1 MNGLTVAIARI
12 AMEVHPERIE
22 AICSA
27 LEANRGSN
35 MVSVVGRILGTAFS
49 PDLVQAFRAALWE
62 SDRVTTDEVV
72 AMFRASSTTATLV
85 SRTSSVELV
94 WTGPGTSIVPV
105 RHTAQV
111 LTGLIDQ
118 AKERLFFVSFVA
130 YSVQNVIQ
138 ALIRALER
146 GVEVRILVERAV
158 IDGGNLNVDSLGMLQ
173 RLLPKAT
180 FYEWDKSK
188 TMGDLTYASV
198 HAKCAV
204 ADGISA
210 FITSANLSEAA
221 MERNM
226 ELGVLIHGGLLPKSL
241 ESHLIAL
248 ETTRHL
254 KAL

>member
-1 MNGLTVAIARI
+1 M
-12 AMEVHPERIE
+12 
-22 AICSA
+22 
-27 LEANRGSN
+27 
-35 MVSVVGRILGTAFS
+35 
-49 PDLVQAFRAALWE
+49 QAFRAALRE
-62 SDRVTTDEVV
+62 NVRVTSDELS
-72 AMFRASSTTATLV
+72 AMFRASSTTAALV
-85 SRTSSVELV
+85 SRASSVELV
-94 WTGPGTSIVPV
+94 WTGPGTGMVPV

-111 LTGLIDQ
+111 LTGLIDE
-118 AKERLFFVSFVA
+118 AKERLFLVSFVA

-138 ALIRALER
+138 ALVRALER
-146 GVEVRILVERAV
+146 GVEVRILVERA
-158 IDGGNLNVDSLGMLQ
+158 ISDGGNLNVDSLGILR
-173 RLLPKAT
+173 RLLPRAT

-188 TMGDLTYASV
+188 TTGDLTYASV

-254 KAL
+254 KVLSDAT